1 MEMNSY
7 EHEESPLITSAAF
20 ADALERVV
28 GSGRLYAA
36 FDGADTP
43 DVAEKARE
51 IGPRYGV
58 CLYRPQDDDEELAD
72 VAPYLFQLTPE
83 LFPWVRSLIGEDPS
97 ACIFALADTN
107 LEGMRRHFRRY
118 LVVQSPA
125 GTKMN
130 FRFFDPRVLVTW
142 LDCCTAEELDDFYG
156 PVAEF
161 GIPTEDGLGALFWK
175 RRVEGPMRR
184 RSEVLLKLRPA
195 QMRAF
200 AKASEERF
208 VDRTTLFLQSE
219 FADARREPRTS
230 LKPAVAEQIDRA
242 RGHGFSTEIQ
252 LVTYV
257 VTAWLLGPTFDED
270 FPAIKETLSSPV
282 MSPGDKS
289 SWLSEF
295 TEKLFRTLSES

>member
-1 MEMNSY
+1 MESSSY

-20 ADALERVV
+20 ADALERLVA
-28 GSGRLYAA
+28 SGRFYAA
-36 FDGADTP
+36 FDGSETP
-43 DVAEKARE
+43 SVAEKARE
-51 IGPRYGV
+51 LGPRGGV

-72 VAPYLFQLTPE
+72 VAPYLFHVTQDL
-83 LFPWVRSLIGEDPS
+83 LPWVRALSAEDPS

-107 LEGMRRHFRRY
+107 LEGVRRHLRRF

-142 LDCCTAEELDDFYG
+142 LDCCTPQELDDFYG
-156 PVAEF
+156 PVSEF
-161 GIPTEDGLGALFWK
+161 GIPTEDTLGALFWK
-175 RRVEGPMRR
+175 RRVEGQMRR
-184 RSEVLLKLRPA
+184 RTDVLLKLRPA

-200 AKASEERF
+200 AQASDERF

-219 FADARREPRTS
+219 FPDARKQSRGT
-230 LKPAVAEQIDRA
+230 LKMGVADQIAKA
-242 RGHGFSTEIQ
+242 RLHGFTTEIQ

-257 VTAWLLGPTFDED
+257 VTAWLLGENFDEE
-270 FPAIKETLSSPV
+270 FPAVKETLASPV
-282 MSPGDKS
+282 MSPSDKAT
-289 SWLSEF
+289 WLSQF